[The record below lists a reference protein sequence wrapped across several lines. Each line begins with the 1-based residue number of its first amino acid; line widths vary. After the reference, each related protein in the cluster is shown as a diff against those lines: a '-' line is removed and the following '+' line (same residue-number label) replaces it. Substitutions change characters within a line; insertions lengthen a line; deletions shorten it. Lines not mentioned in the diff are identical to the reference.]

1 MSAVSDSSESTAGYP
16 LGAPVS
22 RRAPAGGGLKG
33 VLPLGP
39 ASARSAAEAQKELQ
53 RILDKKLLKECVH
66 CGLCLDYCPTY
77 RVLGHEAD
85 SPRGRI
91 YQIRQVYEGKISA
104 DDPDFRE
111 HIYCCLDCRA
121 CQTACPS
128 GVQYGA
134 IIEAAR
140 AIAEPITP
148 SEKTVGRAILGT
160 VFTRKPLLDAAGLGL
175 RLYQRTGLQ
184 SILRKSGA
192 LRILP
197 ERLREMEAMLA
208 PAQGGIRRFVAP
220 QVTPARG
227 AVRYRVG
234 FIEGCIMPQL
244 FGDTNAAT
252 VRVLAANG
260 CVVFSPPKQGCCGAL
275 QMHTG
280 DRETARDLA
289 RRNVDAFD
297 GLGLDAIIIN
307 AAGCGST
314 LKEYGHLLS
323 DDAAYAERA
332 DDFARKVKD
341 VSEFL
346 AAIDLVPPTK
356 PVPLKVTYQDACHL
370 VHGQGIRN
378 QPRKLLRAIP
388 GLELVEMYESDVCCG
403 SAGIY
408 NLTHPEL
415 SVKLLEQKMDH
426 VLATG
431 ATGIV
436 APNPGCTMQLA
447 YGARR
452 RGVDLQLFHVVDL
465 LDRSYS

>member
-1 MSAVSDSSESTAGYP
+1 VTSPIAIQD
-16 LGAPVS
+16 
-22 RRAPAGGGLKG
+22 
-33 VLPLGP
+33 
-39 ASARSAAEAQKELQ
+39 
-53 RILDKKLLKECVH
+53 ILDKKLLKECVH

-77 RVLGHEAD
+77 RVLGNEAD

-91 YQIRQVYEGKISA
+91 YQIRQVYEGKISPE
-104 DDPDFRE
+104 DPDFRK
-111 HIYCCLDCRA
+111 HIYACLDCRA

-140 AIAEPITP
+140 AVSEPLNP
-148 SEKTVGRAILGT
+148 SEKTIGRAILGS
-160 VFTRKPLLDAAGLGL
+160 VFTRPALLEAAGVGL
-175 RLYQRTGLQ
+175 RLYQRSGLQ
-184 SILRKSGA
+184 SAVRKTGA
-192 LRILP
+192 LKLVP
-197 ERLREMEAMLA
+197 QRLREMEAMLG
-208 PAQGGIRRFVAP
+208 PTQGGIRRWVAP
-220 QVTPARG
+220 QVTPAQG
-227 AVRYRVG
+227 PVRYRVG

-252 VRVLAANG
+252 VRVLARNG

-289 RRNVDAFD
+289 RRNIDAFD

-323 DDAAYAERA
+323 DDGQYAQRA
-332 DDFARKVKD
+332 REFATRVKD

-346 AAIDLVPPTK
+346 ASIELVPPTR
-356 PVPLKVTYQDACHL
+356 PVPMRVTYQDACHL
-370 VHGQGIRN
+370 AHGQGIKAA
-378 QPRKLLRAIP
+378 PRQLLRQIP
-388 GLELVEMYESDVCCG
+388 GLELIEMKDADVCCG

-408 NLTHPEL
+408 NLTHPDI
-415 SVKLLEQKMDH
+415 STQLLDQKMEH

-431 ATGIV
+431 AEAIV
-436 APNPGCTMQLA
+436 APNPGCSMQLA
-447 YGARR
+447 YGAKR
-452 RGVDLQLFHVVDL
+452 RGVDLQLLHVVDL
-465 LDRSYS
+465 LDRAYGGE

>member
-1 MSAVSDSSESTAGYP
+1 MRQVVGEQ
-16 LGAPVS
+16 L
-22 RRAPAGGGLKG
+22 
-33 VLPLGP
+33 
-39 ASARSAAEAQKELQ
+39 SARPTTP
-53 RILDKKLLKECVH
+53 RIQDLLAKKVLKECVH
-66 CGLCLDYCPTY
+66 CGLCLDFCPPY
-77 RVLGHEAD
+77 RLLGHEAD

-111 HIYCCLDCRA
+111 HISCCLDCRA

-140 AIAEPITP
+140 AIAEPISP

-175 RLYQRTGLQ
+175 RLYQRSGLQ
-184 SILRKSGA
+184 GFLRKSGA
-192 LRILP
+192 LRVLP
-197 ERLREMEAMLA
+197 PRLREMEAMLA
-208 PAQGGIRRFVAP
+208 PAQGGIRRWAAP
-220 QVTPARG
+220 QVSPARG
-227 AVRYRVG
+227 PVRYRVG

-297 GLGLDAIIIN
+297 GLGLDA
-307 AAGCGST
+307 
-314 LKEYGHLLS
+314 
-323 DDAAYAERA
+323 
-332 DDFARKVKD
+332 
-341 VSEFL
+341 
-346 AAIDLVPPTK
+346 
-356 PVPLKVTYQDACHL
+356 
-370 VHGQGIRN
+370 GI
-378 QPRKLLRAIP
+378 
-388 GLELVEMYESDVCCG
+388 S
-403 SAGIY
+403 
-408 NLTHPEL
+408 NLTHPDI
-415 SVKLLEQKMDH
+415 SVELLEQKMDH

-447 YGARR
+447 FGARR
-452 RGVDLQLFHVVDL
+452 RGVDLQLYHVVDL
-465 LDRSYS
+465 LDMAYRSASPSGRGRAQRG

>member
-1 MSAVSDSSESTAGYP
+1 MTMTP
-16 LGAPVS
+16 LPVIEP
-22 RRAPAGGGLKG
+22 RTQRLH
-33 VLPLGP
+33 
-39 ASARSAAEAQKELQ
+39 EL
-53 RILDKKLLKECVH
+53 LDKKLLKECVH

-77 RVLGHEAD
+77 RVIGHEAD

-91 YQIRQVYEGKISA
+91 YQVRQVYEGKVSA
-104 DDPDFRE
+104 DNPDFRE
-111 HIYCCLDCRA
+111 HIYACLDCRA

-140 AIAEPITP
+140 AIADPVAP
-148 SEKTVGRAILGT
+148 SEKTVGRAILGS
-160 VFTRKPLLDAAGLGL
+160 VFTRKPLLEAAGVGL
-175 RLYQRTGLQ
+175 RLYQRTGAQ
-184 SILRKSGA
+184 SVLRRTGA
-192 LRILP
+192 MRFFP
-197 ERLREMEAMLA
+197 KRLREMEAMLG
-208 PAQGGIRRFVAP
+208 PAQGGVRRYVAP
-220 QVTPARG
+220 RVTPARG
-227 AVRYRVG
+227 PVRYRVG

-252 VRVLAANG
+252 VRVLARNG
-260 CVVFSPPKQGCCGAL
+260 CVVFSPPTQGCCGAL

-289 RRNVDAFD
+289 RANVDAFD

-323 DDAAYAERA
+323 DDPRYAERA
-332 DDFARKVKD
+332 ADFAARVKD

-346 AAIDLVPPTK
+346 ASIELVPPTR
-356 PVPLKVTYQDACHL
+356 PVPMKVTYQDACHL
-370 VHGQGIRN
+370 VHGQGVRA
-378 QPRKLLRAIP
+378 QPRKLLKMIP
-388 GLELVEMYESDVCCG
+388 GLELVEMKDSDVCCG

-408 NLTHPEL
+408 NLTHYDVA
-415 SVKLLEQKMDH
+415 VKVLEQKMDN

-431 ATGIV
+431 ATAIV
-436 APNPGCTMQLA
+436 APNPGCSMQLA

-452 RGVDLQLFHVVDL
+452 RGADLQLLHVVDL
-465 LDRSYS
+465 LDRAYGD

>member
-1 MSAVSDSSESTAGYP
+1 MAVSEANP
-16 LGAPVS
+16 LH
-22 RRAPAGGGLKG
+22 
-33 VLPLGP
+33 
-39 ASARSAAEAQKELQ
+39 Q
-53 RILDKKLLKECVH
+53 ILDKKLLKECVH

-91 YQIRQVYEGKISA
+91 YQIRQVYEGKVSA
-104 DDPDFRE
+104 DDPDFRQ
-111 HIYCCLDCRA
+111 HMYACLDCRA

-140 AIAEPITP
+140 AVAEPLNP

-175 RLYQRTGLQ
+175 RLYQKTGLQ
-184 SILRKSGA
+184 AILRKSGA
-192 LRILP
+192 LRVLP
-197 ERLREMEAMLA
+197 ERLREMESMLA
-208 PAQGGIRRFVAP
+208 PAQGGVRRYSAP

-227 AVRYRVG
+227 PVRYRVG
-234 FIEGCIMPQL
+234 FIEGCIMPQF

-252 VRVLAANG
+252 IRVLAANG
-260 CVVFSPPKQGCCGAL
+260 CVVYSPPKQGCCGAL

-280 DRETARDLA
+280 DRPTAQELA
-289 RRNVDAFD
+289 RRNIDAFD

-314 LKEYGHLLS
+314 LKEYGHLLRGDS
-323 DDAAYAERA
+323 AYAERA
-332 DDFARKVKD
+332 AEFARRVKD

-346 AAIDLVPPTK
+346 AAIDLVPPSH
-356 PVPLKVTYQDACHL
+356 PVQMRVTYQDACHL

-378 QPRKLLRAIP
+378 QPRKLLRQIP
-388 GLELVEMYESDVCCG
+388 GLELVEMKESDVCCG

-408 NLTHPEL
+408 NLTHPDI
-415 SVKLLEQKMDH
+415 SVELLEQKMDNL
-426 VLATG
+426 LATG
-431 ATGIV
+431 ASAVV

-452 RGVDLQLFHVVDL
+452 RGVDLQFFHVVDL
-465 LDRSYS
+465 LDRAYA

>member
-1 MSAVSDSSESTAGYP
+1 MSV
-16 LGAPVS
+16 
-22 RRAPAGGGLKG
+22 
-33 VLPLGP
+33 
-39 ASARSAAEAQKELQ
+39 ELQ
-53 RILDKKLLKECVH
+53 QLLDKKLLKECVH

-111 HIYCCLDCRA
+111 HIYACLDCRA

-140 AIAEPITP
+140 AVAEPVNT
-148 SEKTVGRAILGT
+148 SEKTVGRTILGS
-160 VFTRKPLLDAAGLGL
+160 VFTRPRLLDVMGVGL
-175 RLYQRTGLQ
+175 RAYQRTGMQ
-184 SILRKSGA
+184 SLVRKTGA
-192 LRILP
+192 TRLLP
-197 ERLREMEAMLA
+197 KRLREMEAMLG
-208 PAQGGIRRFVAP
+208 PAQGPVIRHRSA
-220 QVTPARG
+220 QVTPAEG
-227 AVRYRVG
+227 TVRYRVG

-252 VRVLAANG
+252 VRVLSKNG
-260 CVVFSPPKQGCCGAL
+260 CVVYSPPKQGCCGAL

-280 DRETARDLA
+280 DRETARELA

-314 LKEYGHLLS
+314 LKEYGHLLA
-323 DDAAYAERA
+323 DDPAYAARA
-332 DDFARKVKD
+332 REFESRVKD

-346 AAIDLVPPTK
+346 ASIELVPPTK
-356 PVPLKVTYQDACHL
+356 PVPIKVTYQDACHL
-370 VHGQGIRN
+370 VHGQGIRS
-378 QPRKLLRAIP
+378 QPRALLRKIP
-388 GLELVEMYESDVCCG
+388 GVELVEMKDSDVCCG

-408 NLTHPEL
+408 NLTHPDI
-415 SVKLLEQKMDH
+415 SVELLEQKMDN

-431 ATGIV
+431 AEGIV
-436 APNPGCTMQLA
+436 APNPGCTMQLT

-452 RGVDLQLFHVVDL
+452 RGASLQLLHVVDL
-465 LDRSYS
+465 LDRAYS

>member
-1 MSAVSDSSESTAGYP
+1 MSVASE
-16 LGAPVS
+16 LHQ
-22 RRAPAGGGLKG
+22 L
-33 VLPLGP
+33 
-39 ASARSAAEAQKELQ
+39 
-53 RILDKKLLKECVH
+53 LDKKLLKECVH

-91 YQIRQVYEGKISA
+91 YQIRQVYEGKLSA
-104 DDPDFRE
+104 DNPDFRQ
-111 HIYCCLDCRA
+111 HIYACLDCRA

-140 AIAEPITP
+140 AVAEPINP
-148 SEKTVGRAILGT
+148 SEKTVGRAILGS
-160 VFTRKPLLDAAGLGL
+160 VFTRPRLLDAAGLGL

-184 SILRKSGA
+184 SAVRRSGA
-192 LRILP
+192 LKLLP
-197 ERLREMEAMLA
+197 QRLREMESMLA
-208 PAQGGIRRFVAP
+208 PAQGGIRRWVAP
-220 QVTPARG
+220 HVTPAKG
-227 AVRYRVG
+227 EVRYRVG
-234 FIEGCIMPQL
+234 FIEGCVMPQL
-244 FGDTNAAT
+244 FGETNAAT

-260 CVVFSPPKQGCCGAL
+260 CVVYSPPSQGCCGAL

-280 DRETARDLA
+280 DRPTAQDLA

-314 LKEYGHLLS
+314 LKEYGALLR
-323 DDAAYAERA
+323 DDPQYAERA
-332 DDFARKVKD
+332 SEFARRVKD

-346 AAIDLVPPTK
+346 ASIDLVKPTRS
-356 PVPLKVTYQDACHL
+356 VPLRVTYQDACHL

-378 QPRKLLRAIP
+378 QPRQLLRQIP
-388 GLELVEMYESDVCCG
+388 DLELVEMKDSDVCCG

-408 NLTHPEL
+408 NLTHPDI
-415 SVKLLEQKMDH
+415 SVELLEQKMDNL
-426 VLATG
+426 LATG
-431 ATGIV
+431 ATGVV

-452 RGVDLQLFHVVDL
+452 RGAKLQFFHVVDL
-465 LDRSYS
+465 LDRAYPD

>member
-1 MSAVSDSSESTAGYP
+1 LAVSESTP
-16 LGAPVS
+16 
-22 RRAPAGGGLKG
+22 
-33 VLPLGP
+33 
-39 ASARSAAEAQKELQ
+39 ELHQ
-53 RILDKKLLKECVH
+53 LLDKKLLKECVH

-91 YQIRQVYEGKISA
+91 YQIRQVYEGKLSA
-104 DDPDFRE
+104 DNPDFRQ
-111 HIYCCLDCRA
+111 HIYACLDCRA

-140 AIAEPITP
+140 AVAEPISP
-148 SEKTVGRAILGT
+148 SEKTVGRAILGS
-160 VFTRKPLLDAAGLGL
+160 VFTRPRLLDAAGVGL
-175 RLYQRTGLQ
+175 RLYQRSGLQ
-184 SILRKSGA
+184 RAVRGSGV
-192 LRILP
+192 LKLLP
-197 ERLREMEAMLA
+197 ERLREMESMLA
-208 PAQGGIRRFVAP
+208 PAQGGIRRWSAP
-220 QVTPARG
+220 HVTPARG

-252 VRVLAANG
+252 VRVLSANG
-260 CVVFSPPKQGCCGAL
+260 CVVYSPPRQGCCGAL

-280 DRETARDLA
+280 ERQTAQELA
-289 RRNVDAFD
+289 RRNIEAFA

-314 LKEYGHLLS
+314 LKEYGHLLA
-323 DDAAYAERA
+323 DDPDYAERA
-332 DDFARKVKD
+332 AAFARQVKD

-346 AAIDLVPPTK
+346 ASIELTPPTH
-356 PVPLKVTYQDACHL
+356 PVRMRVTYQDACHL

-378 QPRKLLRAIP
+378 QPRQLLRQIP
-388 GLELVEMYESDVCCG
+388 GLELVEMKDSDVCCG

-408 NLTHPEL
+408 NLTHPDI
-415 SVKLLEQKMDH
+415 SVQLLEQKMDAL
-426 VLATG
+426 LATG
-431 ATGIV
+431 ATGVV

-452 RGVDLQLFHVVDL
+452 RGVALQLFHVVDL
-465 LDRSYS
+465 LDRGYAP

>member
-1 MSAVSDSSESTAGYP
+1 MAVSEANP
-16 LGAPVS
+16 LH
-22 RRAPAGGGLKG
+22 
-33 VLPLGP
+33 
-39 ASARSAAEAQKELQ
+39 Q
-53 RILDKKLLKECVH
+53 ILDKKLLKECVH

-91 YQIRQVYEGKISA
+91 YQIRQVYEGKVSA
-104 DDPDFRE
+104 DDPDFRQ
-111 HIYCCLDCRA
+111 HMYACLDCRA

-140 AIAEPITP
+140 AVAEPLNP

-175 RLYQRTGLQ
+175 RLYQKTGLQ
-184 SILRKSGA
+184 AILRKSGA
-192 LRILP
+192 LRVLP
-197 ERLREMEAMLA
+197 ERLREMESMLA
-208 PAQGGIRRFVAP
+208 PAQGGVRRYSAP

-227 AVRYRVG
+227 PVRYRVG
-234 FIEGCIMPQL
+234 FIEGCIMPQF

-252 VRVLAANG
+252 IRVLAANG
-260 CVVFSPPKQGCCGAL
+260 CVVYSPPKQGCCGAL

-280 DRETARDLA
+280 DRPTAQELA
-289 RRNVDAFD
+289 RRNIDAFD

-314 LKEYGHLLS
+314 LKEYGHLLRGDS
-323 DDAAYAERA
+323 AYAERA
-332 DDFARKVKD
+332 AEFARRVKD

-346 AAIDLVPPTK
+346 AAIDLVPPSH
-356 PVPLKVTYQDACHL
+356 PVQMRVTYQDACHL

-378 QPRKLLRAIP
+378 QPRKLLRQIP
-388 GLELVEMYESDVCCG
+388 GLELVEMKESDVCCG

-408 NLTHPEL
+408 NLTHPDI
-415 SVKLLEQKMDH
+415 SVDLLEQKMDNL
-426 VLATG
+426 LATG
-431 ATGIV
+431 ASAVV

-452 RGVDLQLFHVVDL
+452 RGVDLQFFHVVDL
-465 LDRSYS
+465 LDRAYA

>member
-1 MSAVSDSSESTAGYP
+1 MSESRQILEQNAD
-16 LGAPVS
+16 S
-22 RRAPAGGGLKG
+22 RLKTSQ
-33 VLPLGP
+33 LHDL
-39 ASARSAAEAQKELQ
+39 
-53 RILDKKLLKECVH
+53 LDKKLLKECVH

-77 RVLGHEAD
+77 LVLGHEAD

-91 YQIRQVYEGKISA
+91 YQIRQVYEGKVSPE
-104 DDPDFRE
+104 DPDFRE
-111 HIYCCLDCRA
+111 HIYACLDCRA

-140 AIAEPITP
+140 AIAEPVNA
-148 SEKTVGRAILGT
+148 SEKTVGRAILGS
-160 VFTRKPLLDAAGLGL
+160 VFTRPKLLEIAGIGL
-175 RLYQRTGLQ
+175 RLYQRLGVQGAVRKTGAVRL
-184 SILRKSGA
+184 
-192 LRILP
+192 LP
-197 ERLREMEAMLA
+197 KRLREMEAMLG
-208 PAQGGIRRFVAP
+208 PAQGGIRRWSAP
-220 QVTPARG
+220 SVTPAQG
-227 AVRYRVG
+227 TVRYRVG

-252 VRVLAANG
+252 VRVLTVNG
-260 CVVFSPPKQGCCGAL
+260 CVVYSPPRQGCCGAL

-289 RRNVDAFD
+289 RRNVDAFEP
-297 GLGLDAIIIN
+297 LGLDAIIIN

-332 DDFARKVKD
+332 SAFANKVKD

-346 AAIDLVPPTK
+346 ASIDLVPPTQA
-356 PVPLKVTYQDACHL
+356 VPMRVTYQDACHL
-370 VHGQGIRN
+370 VHGQGIRH
-378 QPRKLLRAIP
+378 QPRKLLAQIP
-388 GLELVEMYESDVCCG
+388 GLRLNEMKDSDVCCG

-408 NLTHPEL
+408 NLTHYDV
-415 SVKLLEQKMDH
+415 SVQLLDQKMEH
-426 VLATG
+426 VIATG
-431 ATGIV
+431 AEAIV

-452 RGVDLQLFHVVDL
+452 RGVDLELLHVVDL
-465 LDRSYS
+465 LDRAYGN

>member
-1 MSAVSDSSESTAGYP
+1 VTTSGAREAG
-16 LGAPVS
+16 LELKTS
-22 RRAPAGGGLKG
+22 RLHD
-33 VLPLGP
+33 L
-39 ASARSAAEAQKELQ
+39 
-53 RILDKKLLKECVH
+53 LDKKLLKECVH

-91 YQIRQVYEGKISA
+91 YQIRQVYEGKVSP

-111 HIYCCLDCRA
+111 HMYACLDCRA

-140 AIAEPITP
+140 AVAEPINR
-148 SEKTVGRAILGT
+148 SEKRIGRAILGT
-160 VFTRKPLLDAAGLGL
+160 VFTRRPLLDAAGVGL
-175 RLYQRTGLQ
+175 RLYQHSGMQ
-184 SILRKSGA
+184 SLVRRSGITR
-192 LRILP
+192 LLP
-197 ERLREMEAMLA
+197 SRLREMEAMLG
-208 PAQGGIRRFVAP
+208 PTQGGVRRWVAP
-220 QVTPARG
+220 VVTAARG
-227 AVRYRVG
+227 PTRFRVG

-252 VRVLAANG
+252 VRVLAING
-260 CVVFSPPKQGCCGAL
+260 CVVYSPPKQSCCGAL

-289 RRNVDAFD
+289 RRNVDAF
-297 GLGLDAIIIN
+297 GPLELDAIIIN

-314 LKEYGHLLS
+314 LKEYGQLLS
-323 DDAAYAERA
+323 DDPAYADRA
-332 DDFARKVKD
+332 RGFARKVKD

-346 AAIDLVPPTK
+346 AGIDLVPPTRS
-356 PVPLKVTYQDACHL
+356 VDVKVTYQDACHL
-370 VHGQGIRN
+370 VHGQGIRQ
-378 QPRKLLRAIP
+378 QPRKLLRQIP
-388 GLELVEMYESDVCCG
+388 GLELVEMGDSDVCCG

-408 NLTHPEL
+408 NLTHFDI
-415 SVKLLEQKMDH
+415 SVELLEQKMDS
-426 VLATG
+426 VLSTG
-431 ATGIV
+431 ASTVV

-452 RGVDLQLFHVVDL
+452 RGVDLQFVHVVDL
-465 LDRSYS
+465 LDRAYGRP

>member
-1 MSAVSDSSESTAGYP
+1 MMQATTEPETART
-16 LGAPVS
+16 LD
-22 RRAPAGGGLKG
+22 RANGPGLHR
-33 VLPLGP
+33 PQ
-39 ASARSAAEAQKELQ
+39 RSQLQ
-53 RILDKKLLKECVH
+53 QILDKKLIKECVH
-66 CGLCLDYCPTY
+66 CGLCLDFCPTY
-77 RVLGHEAD
+77 RVMGTEAD

-91 YQIRQVYEGKISA
+91 YQIRQVYEGKVSH
-104 DDPDFRE
+104 DDADFRF
-111 HIYCCLDCRA
+111 HIYACLDCRA

-140 AIAEPITP
+140 AVAEPIAP
-148 SEKTVGRAILGT
+148 SEKTVGRAILGS

-175 RLYQRTGLQ
+175 RVYQRTGLQ
-184 SILRKSGA
+184 TLVRKSGA
-192 LRILP
+192 VRLLP
-197 ERLREMEAMLA
+197 SRLREMEAMLG
-208 PAQGGIRRFVAP
+208 PAQGGILRWAAP

-227 AVRYRVG
+227 PVRYRVG

-280 DRETARDLA
+280 DRETARELA
-289 RRNVDAFD
+289 RRNIDAFD

-323 DDAAYAERA
+323 DDPTYAERA
-332 DDFARKVKD
+332 AAFASKVKD

-346 AAIDLVPPTK
+346 AAIDVVPPRR
-356 PVPLKVTYQDACHL
+356 PVPMRVTYQDACHL
-370 VHGQGIRN
+370 VHGQGIRT
-378 QPRKLLRAIP
+378 QPRKLLRMIP
-388 GLELVEMYESDVCCG
+388 GLELVEMKDSDVCCG

-408 NLTHPEL
+408 NLTHYDV
-415 SVKLLEQKMDH
+415 SVKLLDQKMEN
-426 VLATG
+426 VIGTG
-431 ATGIV
+431 ATAIV

-452 RGVDLQLFHVVDL
+452 RGVDLKLYHVVDL
-465 LDRSYS
+465 LDMAYR

>member
-1 MSAVSDSSESTAGYP
+1 LAVSEPNP
-16 LGAPVS
+16 LHA
-22 RRAPAGGGLKG
+22 L
-33 VLPLGP
+33 
-39 ASARSAAEAQKELQ
+39 
-53 RILDKKLLKECVH
+53 LDKKLLKECVH

-91 YQIRQVYEGKISA
+91 YQIRQVYEGKVSPQ
-104 DDPDFRE
+104 DPNFRE
-111 HIYCCLDCRA
+111 HIYACLDCRA

-140 AIAEPITP
+140 AVSEPINP
-148 SEKTVGRAILGT
+148 SEKTVGRAILGS
-160 VFTRKPLLDAAGLGL
+160 VFTRPRLLDAAGLGL
-175 RLYQRTGLQ
+175 RLYQRTGAQ
-184 SILRKSGA
+184 SLFRRSGLA
-192 LRILP
+192 NLLP
-197 ERLREMEAMLA
+197 KRLREMEAMLG
-208 PAQGGIRRFVAP
+208 PTQGGLRRYSAP
-220 QVTPARG
+220 QVTPAQG
-227 AVRYRVG
+227 KVRYRVG

-252 VRVLAANG
+252 VRVLAVNG
-260 CVVFSPPKQGCCGAL
+260 CVVYSPPKQGCCGAL

-289 RRNVDAFD
+289 RRNIDAFA

-314 LKEYGHLLS
+314 LKEYGHLLA
-323 DDAAYAERA
+323 DDPAYAERA
-332 DDFARKVKD
+332 AAFASSVKD

-346 AAIDLVPPTK
+346 AAIDLVAPTH
-356 PVPLKVTYQDACHL
+356 PVRLRVTYQDACHL
-370 VHGQGIRN
+370 AHGQGIRTA
-378 QPRKLLRAIP
+378 PRQLLRQIP
-388 GLELVEMYESDVCCG
+388 GLELVEMNDADVCCG

-408 NLTHPEL
+408 NLTHYDV
-415 SVKLLEQKMDH
+415 SVQLLDQKMEH

-431 ATGIV
+431 AQAIV

-452 RGVDLQLFHVVDL
+452 RGVDLKLLHVVDL
-465 LDRSYS
+465 LDQAYGHQPSG